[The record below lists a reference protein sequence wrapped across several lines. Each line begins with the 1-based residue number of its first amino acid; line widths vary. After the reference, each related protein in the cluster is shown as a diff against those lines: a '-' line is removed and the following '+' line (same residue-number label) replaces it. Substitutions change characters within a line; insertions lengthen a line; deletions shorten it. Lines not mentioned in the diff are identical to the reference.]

1 MKKSKRV
8 KKSKQVKKSKRV
20 KKSKLKIKQRIIG
33 LYLLKLL
40 IYTVLYVALVFLFN
54 LICTAASLPM
64 PDDALAIIIAVFVV
78 GFIILNVSE
87 LLRTGGYVE
96 TSYDAISNLTK
107 AEKEKIKFPR
117 IMNDVHLKVLEV
129 ENELLTKENAARE
142 AEQKKNDLVVYLAH
156 DLKTPLTSVIG
167 YLSLLQEAPELPTE
181 YRAKYIGITLDKA
194 YRLEQLI
201 NELFDITRFNL
212 NSVVLE
218 NNRVDLSMLLNQIA
232 EEFYPSLMQKNLSL
246 KTHIPPNIKLIGDGD
261 KLARVFDNL
270 IRNAVSYSY
279 EGSPLIISADRNGKN
294 AIVCVRNTGDEIP
307 KEKLDMIFE
316 KFFRADNA
324 RGTQNGGAGL
334 GLAIAKEIVDLH
346 GGTISAFSC
355 RDYTEFTVTLPIQM

>member
-1 MKKSKRV
+1 MKKSKH
-8 KKSKQVKKSKRV
+8 SKR
-20 KKSKLKIKQRIIG
+20 SKLKIKHKIIRQ
-33 LYLLKLL
+33 YILKML
-40 IYTVLYVALVFLFN
+40 IYTLTYAVFIFIVNFLYSNIFQRDFEALDFIDMDYIYIALVALFLLGCF
-54 LICTAASLPM
+54 IITAA
-64 PDDALAIIIAVFVV
+64 
-78 GFIILNVSE
+78 E
-87 LLRTGGYVE
+87 LLRTGSYVE
-96 TSYDAISNLTK
+96 KSYDAISNLTES
-107 AEKEKIKFPR
+107 EKEKIKFPK
-117 IMNDVHLKVLEV
+117 IMNDVQLKVLEV

-167 YLSLLQEAPELPTE
+167 YLSLLQEAPELPTA

-232 EEFYPSLMQKNLSL
+232 EEFYPSFMQKNLSL
-246 KTHIPPNIKLIGDGD
+246 KMHIPPSIKIIGDGD

-279 EGSPLIISADRNGKN
+279 EGSPLIISADINGKN
-294 AIVCVRNTGDEIP
+294 AIVSVRNTGDEIP

-346 GGTISAFSC
+346 NGTINAFSC
-355 RDYTEFTVTLPIQM
+355 RDYTEFTVTLPTKM

>member
-1 MKKSKRV
+1 M
-8 KKSKQVKKSKRV
+8 KKSKRV

-40 IYTVLYVALVFLFN
+40 IYTVLYAALVFLFN
-54 LICTAASLPM
+54 LICTSISIPL

-78 GFIILNVSE
+78 GFLILTVSE

-96 TSYDAISNLTK
+96 TSYDAISNLTN
-107 AEKEKIKFPR
+107 AEKEKVKFPR

-279 EGSPLIISADRNGKN
+279 EGSPLIISADMNGKN
-294 AIVCVRNTGDEIP
+294 AIVRVRNTGDEIP

-355 RDYTEFTVTLPIQM
+355 RNYTEFTVTLPIQM